1 MHRII
6 AKFKFGQKATF
17 SMDVFELLKSD
28 PDVEWII
35 DADAEAL
42 LYMAEDFG
50 R

>member
-6 AKFKFGQKATF
+6 AKFKFGQKASF

-35 DADAEAL
+35 DTDAEEL
-42 LYMAEDFG
+42 IYIAEDFG